1 MADDVVQAA
10 LSELSED
17 ERMFQESVRRFAA
30 ERIAPLVRV
39 MDEAQ
44 QMDAELVRE
53 MFALGLMGIGVPEE
67 YGGAGGCLVC
77 VSGYF

>member
-1 MADDVVQAA
+1 MFEVMQVADDAVRAA
-10 LSELSED
+10 LTDLSDD
-17 ERMFQESVRRFAA
+17 EGMFQESVRRFAA

-44 QMDAELVRE
+44 QMDVELVRE

-67 YGGAGGCLVC
+67 YGGPGRDQ
-77 VSGYF
+77 